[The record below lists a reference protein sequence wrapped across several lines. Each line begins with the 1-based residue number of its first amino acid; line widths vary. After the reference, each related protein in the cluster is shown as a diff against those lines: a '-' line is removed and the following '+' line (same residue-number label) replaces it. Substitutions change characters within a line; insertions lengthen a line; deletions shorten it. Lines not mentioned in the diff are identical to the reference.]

1 MPLDEELAGSV
12 CLGGAKLAPGAKLTH
27 SGKASE
33 DVISEEKIEDNR
45 SGRIMSRNICF
56 FLYDQTNFLTLGC
69 ILEALSALDRVRP
82 PDNLPSYNVTLS
94 SYSGGKITGAY
105 GVCVDTVSILE
116 QAEMSSDTYII
127 CGGWGFEAALG
138 NPDLVQCVADQGRK
152 ARRLCAVGG
161 GVFLAAA
168 AGLLDGR
175 HVAAHPSVARLLA
188 ERFPRLQVD
197 SRSLLIR
204 DGDILTSPGMSS
216 SVDLAL
222 SLIEAD
228 YGYTA
233 AVDVAKYL
241 VLYLKRSFYD
251 KQVSN
256 DLILQGMSDKF
267 GPLHDWIRSNL
278 RKKLSL
284 ETLAEQAG
292 MSTRNFTRVYQRQ
305 MGLSPRKAVEV
316 FRVHAACRAL
326 TLGRDQIPVVAL
338 HCGFD
343 SERTLLRA
351 FTRIIGISPSQFR
364 EAARRQDATGELADQ
379 LDPHNVDVNDL
390 LVRAAAHSSP
400 ALEAAIQ

>member
-1 MPLDEELAGSV
+1 MTKNVS
-12 CLGGAKLAPGAKLTH
+12 
-27 SGKASE
+27 
-33 DVISEEKIEDNR
+33 
-45 SGRIMSRNICF
+45 F
-56 FLYDQTNFLTLGC
+56 FLYDQTNFLTLGS
-69 ILEALSALDRVRP
+69 ILEALSVLDRVRAT
-82 PDNLPSYNVTLS
+82 DSRPSYNVILS
-94 SYSGGKITGAY
+94 SYDGGKITGAY
-105 GVCVDTVSILE
+105 GLSVDTVSILGTPE
-116 QAEMSSDTYII
+116 PPAETWII

-138 NPDLVQCVADQGRK
+138 NADLVRCVADHGRK
-152 ARRLCAVGG
+152 VQRLCAIGG

-175 HVAAHPSVARLLA
+175 HVAAHPSVARQLA
-188 ERFPRLQVD
+188 EQFPRLDVD
-197 SRSLLIR
+197 SSSLLIR

-241 VLYLKRSFYD
+241 VLYLKRSVYD

-305 MGLSPRKAVEV
+305 MGISPRKAVEV

-326 TLGRDQIPVVAL
+326 TLGRDQIPLVAL

-364 EAARRQDATGELADQ
+364 EVARDEAKRDPADP
-379 LDPHNVDVNDL
+379 LDPHNVDVTEL
-390 LVRAAAHSSP
+390 LARAAAHAHP
-400 ALEAAIQ
+400 RHDLTLH